1 MAIIGITGGS
11 GFVGRSLTAKLARD
25 GNEVIIFTRNP
36 KPIKGFAHWDA
47 NKGEI
52 DREALGK
59 LDAVVH
65 LAGAGV
71 ADKRWTA
78 ARKKEIYDSR
88 ISGTRFLVEALRK
101 HAPNCRTLVS
111 ASAVGYYG
119 ESKTNAFFTE
129 DAPPASDFL
138 GRTCVDWEAEAQKAE
153 DFCRVVMLR
162 TGIVL
167 GKGGGALPELTKTF
181 PLRIAP
187 ILGNGKQWVSWIHL
201 ADLIGLYDFVLENKQ
216 ISGPFNAVAPQPV
229 THRMLMNAL
238 VKAKGGAFLKIPVP
252 AFILKLA
259 LGEMSVEVL
268 KSCGV
273 SSEKSI
279 RAGYDFQFSDITGA
293 AKNLL
298 R

>member
-11 GFVGRSLTAKLARD
+11 GFVGRSLTAKLSRD
-25 GNEVIIFTRNP
+25 GNEVIIFTRN
-36 KPIKGFAHWDA
+36 KNTSKGFAHWDA
-47 NKGEI
+47 ARGEI
-52 DREALGK
+52 DHDALGK

-88 ISGTRFLVEALRK
+88 VSGTRFLVESLK
-101 HAPNCRTLVS
+101 KYAPNCRTLVS
-111 ASAVGYYG
+111 ASAIGYYG
-119 ESKTNAFFTE
+119 ESKGDAPFTE
-129 DAPPASDFL
+129 DAAPANDFL
-138 GRTCVDWEAEAQKAE
+138 GRTCVDWEKETQKAE

-187 ILGNGKQWVSWIHL
+187 ILGSGQQWVSWIHL
-201 ADLIGLYDFVLENKQ
+201 DDMVGLYVFALQNSSV
-216 ISGPFNAVAPQPV
+216 SGAYNAVAPQPV
-229 THRMLMNAL
+229 AHRALIDAL
-238 VKAKGGAFLKIPVP
+238 VKAKGGPFLKMPVP
-252 AFILKLA
+252 AFALKIV

-268 KSCGV
+268 KSCAV
-273 SSEKSI
+273 SSGKIEG
-279 RAGYDFQFSDITGA
+279 AGYGFQFSNVAGA
-293 AKNLL
+293 AKEM
-298 R
+298 